1 MHWLRRC
8 PPTRSC
14 FPGMRA
20 SSLPGENGAALLP
33 MAAQGCRRI
42 LVPELLD
49 AVHPADIKCAPTCAK
64 GASQVAQW
72 KEPACQRRRH
82 GIDPWVGKIPWRRKW
97 QPTPAF
103 LPGESHG
110 QRSLTA
116 PIHGVAKDSD
126 TTEHAH
132 TYARVYICARNWAE
146 PRGSWVI
153 NTGCSSSCRLAGLWL
168 WILSRSF
175 SPPVSVRHK
184 KPMRKVG

>member
-82 GIDPWVGKIPWRRKW
+82 GIDPWVGKIPWRGNW
-97 QPTPAF
+97 QPT
-103 LPGESHG
+103 LVLVPGKIHE
-110 QRSLTA
+110 QRSLVGYN
-116 PIHGVAKDSD
+116 PWGCKELDM
-126 TTEHAH
+126 TEHTH
-132 TYARVYICARNWAE
+132 ITVSYR
-146 PRGSWVI
+146 
-153 NTGCSSSCRLAGLWL
+153 
-168 WILSRSF
+168 IL
-175 SPPVSVRHK
+175 
-184 KPMRKVG
+184 